1 MHAPITRY
9 EMQPAG
15 SDRTE
20 KQLGHRGT
28 VPERK
33 TVGSLSEDAS
43 YHTATAGTIL
53 RSVRY
58 AVPTARFSA
67 WEALEVRHQ
76 QHSTRL
82 LFPGV
87 KIASASAVALNPP
100 FATRPSA
107 GCGPQEVTRARA
119 RSGWKSPGGATSH
132 FQPNS
137 IPDHA
142 CTCTR
147 SCALLGRG
155 LSRAG
160 RQATRSESQTHGL
173 AVYSRSCSK
182 PRVKCCR

>member
-107 GCGPQEVTRARA
+107 GLWAAGGDESA
-119 RSGWKSPGGATSH
+119 SPIWLEEPWRGC
-132 FQPNS
+132 
-137 IPDHA
+137 IP
-142 CTCTR
+142 
-147 SCALLGRG
+147 
-155 LSRAG
+155 LSAK
-160 RQATRSESQTHGL
+160 L
-173 AVYSRSCSK
+173 DSRSCMYLYKKLCPSG
-182 PRVKCCR
+182 